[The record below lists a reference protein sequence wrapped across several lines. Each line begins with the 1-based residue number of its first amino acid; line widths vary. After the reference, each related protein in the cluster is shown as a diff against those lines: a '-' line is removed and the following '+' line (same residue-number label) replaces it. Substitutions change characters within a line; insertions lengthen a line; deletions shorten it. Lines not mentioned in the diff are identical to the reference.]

1 MRSLYSIGEMRF
13 VFPDPAVKGIVDY
26 KSDNDFKAKN
36 HEDAIAVKLTA
47 EGQEKSYV
55 IRFQR

>member
-1 MRSLYSIGEMRF
+1 MRF
-13 VFPDPAVKGIVDY
+13 VFQIPVKGIVDY

-47 EGQEKSYV
+47 EGQENSYV

>member
-1 MRSLYSIGEMRF
+1 
-13 VFPDPAVKGIVDY
+13 VKGIVDY

-47 EGQEKSYV
+47 EGQEKQLRY
-55 IRFQR
+55 